1 MFSIA
6 DPNRSSYGI
15 PKEGKMHVKR
25 RENKI
30 SGRLGCF
37 IFSLLVLLLASGPAL
52 AADKP
57 IILKGATM
65 MPKTHVFMTM
75 VQPFID
81 MVAKDSK
88 GRIKIIWIG
97 GPEVIKPFDKAEAVK
112 RGTIDID
119 LFNSFGYY
127 RSLMPVGLAKGLST
141 CSPSEERANGLYEM
155 WDKNFQK
162 YGNVKYLG
170 QMNTSVQFY
179 LYSVKKIKTLEDM
192 KGMTIRTM
200 PLYVPF
206 LKELEI
212 SPVNMPPTEVYT
224 ALQRGVVDGAI
235 WPTFIKD
242 WGWPELIKYILN
254 PGFFTVEAGA
264 FINLDKWNTIPK
276 DLQDVLLKA
285 AVKIENRCLE
295 VFPKLIEKEMAVW
308 KKAGMQFTS
317 LPAEDTRKFIDTAN
331 EVTWNEVI
339 RQAPEDGPK
348 FKELTMQC
356 SN

>member
-1 MFSIA
+1 MSIV
-6 DPNRSSYGI
+6 RSMEKG
-15 PKEGKMHVKR
+15 
-25 RENKI
+25 
-30 SGRLGCF
+30 LGARIVYV
-37 IFSLLVLLLASGPAL
+37 IFSVVILSLVSTPSS

-57 IILKGATM
+57 IILRGATM
-65 MPKTHVFMTM
+65 MPKNHVFNIM

-81 MVAKDSK
+81 MVAKDSN
-88 GRIKIIWIG
+88 GRIKIMWLG
-97 GPEVIKPFDKAEAVK
+97 GPEVIKSFDKAEAVK

-119 LFNSFGYY
+119 LFNSFGFY

-141 CSPSEERANGLYEM
+141 CSPSEERANGLYEL

-170 QMNTSVQFY
+170 QMTTSIEFFI
-179 LYSVKKIKTLEDM
+179 YSMKKINTLEDM
-192 KGMTIRTM
+192 KGMTTRTM

-206 LKELEI
+206 LKKLGV

-242 WGWPELIKYILN
+242 WGWPELVKYVLN
-254 PGFFTVEAGA
+254 PGFFSVEAGA
-264 FINLDKWNTIPK
+264 FVNLDKWNKIPK
-276 DLQDVLLKA
+276 DLQDVLLNA
-285 AVKIENRCLE
+285 AIKIENLCLQKFPE
-295 VFPKLIEKEMAVW
+295 VAQDEFAVW
-308 KKAGMQFTS
+308 KKAGMQYLDLS
-317 LPAEDTRKFIDTAN
+317 QEDTQKFLQIAYD
-331 EVTWNEVI
+331 ETWKEVI

-356 SN
+356 AR